1 MLEVTK
7 QIKSA
12 MVAHSIAALPD
23 EACGL
28 MATSV
33 MTTGAATAGTAGKSS
48 SERESSSE
56 HVRVDRFYPMSNAA
70 ESPHIYRLDSLEMI
84 AVEKSAD
91 VDKLTIVGVMHSHT
105 KTTNYPSPT
114 DIADAAR
121 FDPFGVWHFVIV
133 SLKHSDPSL
142 RSFRILN
149 GNVTEEPVLVRSKPL
164 ARSMSD
170 G

>member
-1 MLEVTK
+1 MLEITK
-7 QIKSA
+7 QIQSA
-12 MVAHSIAALPD
+12 MVAHSIAALPN

-28 MATSV
+28 IATSN
-33 MTTGAATAGTAGKSS
+33 MTTGTAGQSF
-48 SERESSSE
+48 SE
-56 HVRVDRFYPMSNAA
+56 HVQVDRFYPMSNAA
-70 ESPHIYRLDSLEMI
+70 ESQHIYRLDSLEMI

-114 DIADAAR
+114 DISDAAR

-149 GNVTEEPVLVRSKPL
+149 GDVTEEPILV
-164 ARSMSD
+164 RSMSD